1 MVSYRGQSYE
11 EIIVAHFSFIDSNV
25 RVVEP
30 LLIRKVDNCLSID
43 GVVNVHFA
51 DDFID
56 KLIPIANNLVS
67 GNLANDFLS
76 LIIC

>member
-1 MVSYRGQSYE
+1 MGQSYE
-11 EIIVAHFSFIDSNV
+11 KIIVAHFSLINSRV
-25 RVVEP
+25 CVVEP
-30 LLIRKVDNCLSID
+30 FLIWKVDNSLSID

-67 GNLANDFLS
+67 GNLANDFLA